1 MMLNISH
8 NFDQLLESAV
18 VASWADLMR
27 GSQSGPIHVEY
38 GFAPSRTLDCLQV
51 WICVV
56 KGRWL
61 LACEYQKAPSAFD
74 DISVH
79 FHNGY
84 HSEGLARI
92 LELVILHQKALTLPQ
107 NLDRAGLLQITTPT
121 QEESAAAAISING
134 AFDLINSGPVEQVL
148 A

>member
-1 MMLNISH
+1 MSQAH

-27 GSQSGPIHVEY
+27 GSQRGLIHVEY
-38 GFAPSRTLDCLQV
+38 GFSPSGALDHLQV
-51 WICVV
+51 WSCIT

-61 LACEYQKAPSAFD
+61 LACGYQMAASD
-74 DISVH
+74 VLDTDVH

-84 HSEGLARI
+84 QSEGLARI
-92 LELVILHQKALTLPQ
+92 LELVILHQKAFALPQ
-107 NLDRAGLLQITTPT
+107 NLDRAGLLQIATPS
-121 QEESAAAAISING
+121 QRESAAAAVSVNE
-134 AFDLINSGPVEQVL
+134 AFDDIHSAHVELEL

>member
-1 MMLNISH
+1 MSQAH

-27 GSQSGPIHVEY
+27 GSQRGLIHVEY
-38 GFAPSRTLDCLQV
+38 GFSPSGALDHLQV
-51 WICVV
+51 WSCIT

-61 LACEYQKAPSAFD
+61 LACGYQMAASD
-74 DISVH
+74 VLDTDVH

-84 HSEGLARI
+84 QSEGLARI
-92 LELVILHQKALTLPQ
+92 LELVILHQKAFALPQ
-107 NLDRAGLLQITTPT
+107 NLDRAGLLQIATPS
-121 QEESAAAAISING
+121 QRESAAAAVSVNEALDHITS
-134 AFDLINSGPVEQVL
+134 AHVELEL